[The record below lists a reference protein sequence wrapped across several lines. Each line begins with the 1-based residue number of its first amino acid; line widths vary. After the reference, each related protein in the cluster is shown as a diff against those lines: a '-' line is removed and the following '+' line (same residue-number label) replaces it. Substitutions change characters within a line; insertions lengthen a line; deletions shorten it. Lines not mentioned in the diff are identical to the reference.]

1 MTSKIVLC
9 MGTRPEIIKMAPV
22 AKAFDALGVKA
33 HILHTGQHEEMAWPL
48 YEFFQIT
55 PTSTLKLG
63 GTRNTL
69 SGLSAELLTG
79 IAQALTQLEPH
90 ALLAHGD
97 TTSALMGS
105 LAAFYQRIPVGHVEA
120 GLRSGSLSEPFPE
133 ELNRSAISR
142 IAAWH
147 FAPTKTAVSHLA
159 NEGVRKGISC
169 VGNTVVDAV
178 QWAAQHMDACNAAKS
193 AAHSEVSSWLLN
205 TGSNKLLL
213 ITAHR
218 RENWG
223 EPMRN
228 ITQAA
233 LGILQH
239 HADVSIIWPVH
250 LNPIVKQEVEQ
261 LHAQQTKAI
270 QSRWLLTKP
279 LDYVELV
286 NIMRRS
292 TLILTD
298 SGGIQEEAASLK
310 VPVLVLRN
318 VTERP
323 ELLSSGAGK
332 LVGTETKI
340 ILGNVNELLT
350 DSAVRNAMQTSR
362 NPFGDGHAA
371 MRIAARVLS
380 ELSYK
385 LPEPHQHW
393 INSEFEVLA

>member
-1 MTSKIVLC
+1 

-33 HILHTGQHEEMAWPL
+33 EILHTGQHEEMAWPL
-48 YEFFQIT
+48 YKFFQIA
-55 PTSTLKLG
+55 PTRTLKLG
-63 GTRNTL
+63 AMRSTL

-79 IAQALTQLEPH
+79 IDQALSELKPH

-120 GLRSGSLSEPFPE
+120 GLRSGSLDEPFPE

-142 IAAWH
+142 VAAWH
-147 FAPTKTAVSHLA
+147 FAPTQAAVDHLT
-159 NEGVRKGISC
+159 NEGVCKGIFC

-178 QWAAQHMDACNAAKS
+178 QWAAQHIDACKLTP
-193 AAHSEVSSWLLN
+193 SELTSWLLN
-205 TGSNKLLL
+205 TASNKLIL

-228 ITQAA
+228 IAQAA
-233 LGILQH
+233 LSILQH
-239 HADVSIIWPVH
+239 HPDVSIIWPVH

-261 LHAQQTKAI
+261 LHAQQTKLI
-270 QSRWLLTKP
+270 QARWLLTKP

-286 NIMRRS
+286 NIMRCS

-332 LVGTETKI
+332 LVGTEINI
-340 ILGNVNELLT
+340 ILNNVNELLT
-350 DSAVRNAMQTSR
+350 NSTIRNAMQTSR
-362 NPFGDGHAA
+362 NPFGDGDAA

-380 ELSYK
+380 GLSYK
-385 LPEPHQHW
+385 LPEAHQHW
-393 INSEFEVLA
+393 LNSEFEVVA